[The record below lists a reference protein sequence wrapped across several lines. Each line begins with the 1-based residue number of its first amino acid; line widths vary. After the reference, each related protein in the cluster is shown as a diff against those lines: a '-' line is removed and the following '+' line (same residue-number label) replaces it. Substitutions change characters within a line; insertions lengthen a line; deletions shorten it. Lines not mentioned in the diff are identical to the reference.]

1 MKICVAKW
9 ENVGKE
15 NTFVAVNCRRVP
27 TNKRPTRLHQAEI
40 IF

>member
-1 MKICVAKW
+1 MKIYVGLW

-27 TNKRPTRLHQAEI
+27 TNKRL
-40 IF
+40 